1 MTDLSQRLQKLTPE
15 QRKRLSENLRRREAG
30 PATGPV
36 PSEQRKPVL
45 LPKRQSLYFF
55 ASAGAHAAADYYP
68 MVLEAAALADRAG
81 LHAIWL
87 PERHFVD
94 FGGFSPNPA
103 VLGAAVA
110 ASTERLGIRA
120 GSVAAPLQHPVRI
133 TEDWALVDNLSGGR
147 VGVSFASGW
156 HPDDFVLAREDYADR
171 REVTARTIENVRAHW
186 RGDAVSYPTTAGG
199 EAEVRTQPR
208 PVQPEL
214 PVWLTA
220 AGNPATFEAAG
231 RAGYGIMTALLGQTL
246 KALRE
251 NVARYRAA
259 WRAAGHEGD
268 GDVVVM
274 VHAYVS
280 GRPDLEQ
287 FLRPAM
293 HGYLRSFRSQ
303 TTESEQDEEVLLES
317 AYLDFLHGPSLLG
330 TPEKARAVLAE
341 LRDAGADEVGHL
353 IDFGLPAADVVA
365 GLPELLALS
374 AGPAQDQAPE
384 EADDHAPS
392 GAEVPQGARA

>member
-1 MTDLSQRLQKLTPE
+1 MSELSQRLQKLTPE
-15 QRKRLSENLRRREAG
+15 QRKRLSENLRRREAS
-30 PATGPV
+30 PTAEPV
-36 PSEQRKPVL
+36 GASQPKHVL

-55 ASAGAHAAADYYP
+55 ASASAHAAADYYP
-68 MVLEAAALADRAG
+68 LVLEAAKQADQAG

-110 ASTERLGIRA
+110 VSTERLGIRA
-120 GSVAAPLQHPVRI
+120 GSVAAPLQHPARI

-147 VGVSFASGW
+147 AGVSFASGW

-171 REVTARTIENVRAHW
+171 REVTARTIEHVRAHW
-186 RGDAVSYPTTAGG
+186 RGEAVSYPTTAGG
-199 EAEVRTQPR
+199 KAEVRTQPR
-208 PVQPEL
+208 PVQAEL

-274 VHAYVS
+274 AHSYVS
-280 GRPDLEQ
+280 DRPDLEE

-293 HGYLRSFRSQ
+293 HAYLRSFRSQ

-317 AYLDFLHGPSLLG
+317 AYLDFLQGPSLLG
-330 TPEKARAVLAE
+330 TPDKARAVLAE

-353 IDFGLPAADVVA
+353 VDFGLPAADVLA
-365 GLPELLALS
+365 GLPQLLALS
-374 AGPAQDQAPE
+374 ADPDPTQAQT
-384 EADDHAPS
+384 
-392 GAEVPQGARA
+392 AEDPQEQQDPQGVRA